1 MEGKEEIKE
10 TQAKPEQ
17 EEIKESEQ
25 KPQEEEKKMIQRVG

>member
-1 MEGKEEIKE
+1 MEGKEEINE

-25 KPQEEEKKMIQRVG
+25 KPQEEEKKMI